1 MPRVTFTTEDRAYL
15 HHGGRELMVRLYRP
29 AATGKLPAVIDIH
42 GGAWCNGDRL
52 ECATRDIVLAE
63 AGLFVAAIDFRQ
75 GADGYP
81 APLLDINFAIRWLK
95 SHADEL
101 GIDPARIALSG
112 QSSGGHLAML
122 TAMRPHDTRYGAIPL
137 PMGAPAVDATVA
149 AVAMTWPVIN
159 PSSRYRHARRAA
171 DAPAPPAWVG
181 DLPQRHDLF
190 WKTEAAMEEGNPLR
204 ALERGETVHTPPA
217 LWVQGRPDPVHDYRD
232 PESPVPANEPER
244 FAGAYRQAGGRCEL
258 QYVAQADRGSESA
271 PLVAR
276 FLRTQLGA

>member
-15 HHGGRELMVRLYRP
+15 RHGARDLLVRLYRP
-29 AATGKLPAVIDIH
+29 AAPGKLPAVIDIH

-52 ECATRDIVLAE
+52 ECAARDTVLAE

-81 APLLDINFAIRWLK
+81 APLLDINYAIRWLK
-95 SHADEL
+95 SQAAEL
-101 GIDPARIALSG
+101 GIDPARVALSG

-137 PMGAPAVDATVA
+137 PMGAPPVDASVA

-159 PSSRYRHARRAA
+159 PLGRYRHARRAL
-171 DAPAPPAWVG
+171 DAPTPPAWVG

-190 WKTEAAMEEGNPLR
+190 WKTEAAMDEGNPLR
-204 ALERGETVHTPPA
+204 ALERGETVRTPPA
-217 LWVQGRPDPVHDYRD
+217 LWIQGRPDPVHDYRD
-232 PESPVPANEPER
+232 PESPVPASEPER

-258 QYVAQADRGSESA
+258 QYVAQANRGPDSA

-276 FLRTQLGA
+276 FLRAQLGA